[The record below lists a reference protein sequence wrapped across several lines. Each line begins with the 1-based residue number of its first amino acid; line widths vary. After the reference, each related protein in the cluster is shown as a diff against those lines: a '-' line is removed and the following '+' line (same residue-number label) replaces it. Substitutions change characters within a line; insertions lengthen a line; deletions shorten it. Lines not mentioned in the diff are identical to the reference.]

1 MNPVYALA
9 ALTSV
14 AFGGADFLGG
24 LAARRASAFTVTLV
38 SALAGLVTLAI
49 ATAFIPGTASRTDL
63 LWGAAAGLSGGTG
76 VALLYRALAIG
87 PVSVAAPVIS
97 VSMLAVP
104 LVFGLA
110 FGERPSALALLGI
123 ALAAPALLL
132 ITGAAAERGASP
144 ASRSV
149 LGVSLASGVL
159 LGGFLVMVRRI
170 APGAGFAPLVVA
182 RLSTIALFAAL
193 IAARRGAWW
202 PPPGARRSTLVSGL
216 LDSLANVAY
225 FIAVHRGSL
234 ALIGTIIS
242 LSPAT
247 TTLLARAVFGER
259 WSRPQQAG
267 LALAAASIVCI
278 SLG

>member
-24 LAARRASAFTVTLV
+24 LAARRTSAFTVTLV
-38 SALAGLVTLAI
+38 SASAGLVTLAV
-49 ATAFIPGTASRTDL
+49 ATTFIPGAASRADL
-63 LWGAAAGLSGGTG
+63 VWGAAAGISGGTG

-104 LVFGLA
+104 LVAGLA
-110 FGERPSALALLGI
+110 FGERPSALALIGVS
-123 ALAAPALLL
+123 LAAPALLL
-132 ITGAAAERGASP
+132 ITRAASHGGATP
-144 ASRSV
+144 ASSPV

-159 LGGFLVMVRRI
+159 LGGFLVIIKRI
-170 APGAGFAPLVVA
+170 APEAGLAPLIVA
-182 RLSTIALFAAL
+182 RLSTVAVFAAL
-193 IAARRGAWW
+193 IAARRGAWF
-202 PPPGARRSTLVSGL
+202 PPAGARQSTLVSGL
-216 LDSLANVAY
+216 LDSLASVAY
-225 FIAVHRGSL
+225 FIAIHRGSL